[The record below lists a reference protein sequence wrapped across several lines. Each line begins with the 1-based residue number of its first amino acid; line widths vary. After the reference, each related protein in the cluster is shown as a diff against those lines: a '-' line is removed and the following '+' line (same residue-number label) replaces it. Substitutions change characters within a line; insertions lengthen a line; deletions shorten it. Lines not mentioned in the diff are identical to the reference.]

1 MIYTTFIA
9 ESNHNISWV
18 SQQTLVECLYMKF
31 PLLKNFET
39 KGKTTFDSLVWYSW
53 YPPLYGT
60 VELLSTAG
68 LEQEVSGSQQTMSRV
83 TSKVVLDSTC
93 MQNKI
98 KGEVLCNFHKHM
110 YILVEWISYLLVM
123 GFTSR
128 FSIKCSFTYIAPRRL
143 PNRTRCS
150 LSKSENWLKNKKR
163 YMILHVHLL
172 IYM

>member
-9 ESNHNISWV
+9 ESNHDISWV

-39 KGKTTFDSLVWYSW
+39 KGKTTFDSLVWHSW
-53 YPPLYGT
+53 YPPLYST

-93 MQNKI
+93 VCKT
-98 KGEVLCNFHKHM
+98 KGEILCNFHKHM
-110 YILVEWISYLLVM
+110 YNIILVEWISYLLVR
-123 GFTSR
+123 GFTCTSR
-128 FSIKCSFTYIAPRRL
+128 FSIEHDTNVASLTLLLGACQIGQDALS
-143 PNRTRCS
+143 PNQR
-150 LSKSENWLKNKKR
+150 
-163 YMILHVHLL
+163 ID
-172 IYM
+172 